1 MWINGKLPLL
11 FSPFDVDSKDCKRFY
26 NSNPLKV
33 KAPAEPALAKEAGA
47 ALVKSLRQKSHR
59 NSKSVG
65 EVIPKTVVHDLG
77 RSVSLWDFNA
87 HYGCSIQKMQIQILN
102 MISGGS

>member
-47 ALVKSLRQKSHR
+47 ALVQSLSPTGTH
-59 NSKSVG
+59 
-65 EVIPKTVVHDLG
+65 
-77 RSVSLWDFNA
+77 SLW
-87 HYGCSIQKMQIQILN
+87 GR
-102 MISGGS
+102 